1 LKISRLAVFGP
12 SSSCSSP
19 LSDTDL
25 GSEDPLTLPVIV
37 NNSLSAS
44 LLMDSGASSQFIDV
58 DYAER
63 MNLEMTLKPE
73 SQDLI
78 LADGKPSPIG
88 KITHTC
94 TLKLTIDQHEE
105 DLTFQVTKLAGWDL
119 IVGKPWL
126 RRHNP
131 LIDWEK
137 NTCAFHSGYCQSHCL
152 PVRPKPSPPEPKLDR
167 ITLISRAALRIA
179 IARPGAECFVIAII
193 APESDSSKL
202 AELSAQLVP
211 PEYHDFLSIFS
222 EEEAKA
228 LPPRRYVDHAIPL
241 IEGGKPP
248 FGRMYSMSDN
258 DLKELKLWIEENLA
272 KSFIRA
278 SSSSAAS
285 PIIIVRRPG
294 SAPRICVDYRAL
306 NDITIKDRHPLPRI
320 EETLNQI
327 RGARYF
333 TKIDLRRYFH
343 QIRIQE
349 GDEWK
354 TAFRSRYGLYEF
366 LVMPFGL
373 TNAPATAQRFMNDT
387 LREYLDLFCVV
398 YIDDILIYSNNK
410 KEHREQVRKV
420 LAKLKE
426 AGLYVKPEK
435 CEFSVEKTTFLGFV
449 ISADGIEMDPA
460 KVDAILNWE
469 APKCAMLPGVCKFL
483 PEVYSQI
490 F

>member
-1 LKISRLAVFGP
+1 MHPGVDTPVSLVSYNHFNVLPEECLFSLTLSPISSSSRKRSRHRLRFQSGLRSALRISRLAVFGP

-25 GSEDPLTLPVIV
+25 GSEDPLTLPVTV

-78 LADGKPSPIG
+78 LADGKPFPIG
-88 KITHTC
+88 KITHSC

-119 IVGKPWL
+119 IVRKPWL

-131 LIDWEK
+131 LINWEK

-152 PVRPKPSPPEPKLDR
+152 PVRPKPTPPEPKKDR
-167 ITLISRAALRIA
+167 IALISRAAFRIP
-179 IARPGAECFVIAII
+179 IARPGAEYFVIAIF
-193 APESDSSKL
+193 APESDSSGTAPGL
-202 AELSAQLVP
+202 TELSAQLIP
-211 PEYHDFLSIFS
+211 PEYYDFLSIFS

-228 LPPRRYVDHAIPL
+228 LPPHHYVDHAIPL
-241 IEGGKPP
+241 VEGGKPP
-248 FGRMYSMSDN
+248 FGRMYSISDN

-285 PIIIVRRPG
+285 PIIIVQRLG
-294 SAPRICVDYRAL
+294 STPRICVDYRAL
-306 NDITIKDRHPLPRI
+306 NYITMKDRHPLPRI

-333 TKIDLRRYFH
+333 TKIDLHRYFH

-354 TAFRSRYGLYEF
+354 TAFQSQYGLYEF
-366 LVMPFGL
+366 LVMPFRL
-373 TNAPATAQRFMNDT
+373 TNIPATVQRF
-387 LREYLDLFCVV
+387 
-398 YIDDILIYSNNK
+398 IHKYSNICQPLFNLL
-410 KEHREQVRKV
+410 RKD
-420 LAKLKE
+420 
-426 AGLYVKPEK
+426 
-435 CEFSVEKTTFLGFV
+435 TQFL
-449 ISADGIEMDPA
+449 
-460 KVDAILNWE
+460 
-469 APKCAMLPGVCKFL
+469 
-483 PEVYSQI
+483 
-490 F
+490 